1 MAESLSEYQRQ
12 RYTRQLL
19 LPSFGFDG
27 QEQLA
32 ASTVLVLGV
41 GGLGCAAAQYLCTA
55 GVGRLILIDDDRVEL
70 SNLHRQVLH
79 GEADIGRPKVDSA
92 HDSLL
97 RLNPAA
103 QVEVVAARL
112 DDSELARTIEACN
125 VVVDCCDNLDTRRQ
139 LNRLCYQSK
148 TPLVSGA
155 AIRFEGQL
163 AVYPMTAEAPCYEC
177 LSQRFGEQQLSCVE
191 SGVLAPLV
199 GVVGSLQALETIKLL
214 SAVGT
219 VPVGKLMLFDGAY
232 SQWQTF
238 SLEKWPACPV
248 CGVSNT
254 GANLLSTEPPSTEL
268 V

>member
-1 MAESLSEYQRQ
+1 MAERLTDYQRQ
-12 RYTRQLL
+12 RYTRQIL

-27 QEQLA
+27 QEQLV

-55 GVGRLILIDDDRVEL
+55 GVGDLILVDDDSVEL

-79 GEADIGRPKVDSA
+79 GEADIGRLKVESA
-92 HDSLL
+92 RDSLL
-97 RLNPAA
+97 CLNPAA
-103 QVEVVAARL
+103 SIEIMAERL
-112 DDSELARTIEACN
+112 DDAAMLSKIDASDL
-125 VVVDCCDNLDTRRQ
+125 VLDCSDNLDTRRQ
-139 LNRLCYQSK
+139 LNRLCYRAQ

-155 AIRFEGQL
+155 AIRFEGQV
-163 AVYPMTAEAPCYEC
+163 AVYTMQESTPCYEC

-199 GVVGSLQALETIKLL
+199 GIVGSLQALEAIKLL
-214 SAVGT
+214 SGAGT

-238 SLEKWPACPV
+238 QLEQWPDCPV
-248 CGVSNT
+248 CGR
-254 GANLLSTEPPSTEL
+254 STTTD
-268 V
+268 

>member
-1 MAESLSEYQRQ
+1 MAERLTEYQRK

-19 LPSFGFDG
+19 LPNFGFDG

-55 GVGRLILIDDDRVEL
+55 GVGKLILVDDDCVEL

-79 GEADIGRPKVDSA
+79 GEGDISRLKVESA
-92 HDSLL
+92 RDTLL
-97 RLNPAA
+97 ALNPAA
-103 QVEVVAARL
+103 SIETVATRL
-112 DDSELARTIEACN
+112 DDAALLEKILSCRAVL
-125 VVVDCCDNLDTRRQ
+125 DCSDNLDTRRQ
-139 LNRLCYQSK
+139 LNRLCYQTQ

-155 AIRFEGQL
+155 AIRFEGQVT
-163 AVYPMTAEAPCYEC
+163 VYTMQESTPCYEC

-199 GVVGSLQALETIKLL
+199 GIVGSLQALEAIKLL
-214 SAVGT
+214 SGTGT

-238 SLEKWPACPV
+238 KLEQWSDCPV
-248 CGVSNT
+248 CGTDS
-254 GANLLSTEPPSTEL
+254 LSTSSTD
-268 V
+268 

>member
-1 MAESLSEYQRQ
+1 VAERLTDYQRK

-27 QEQLA
+27 QEQLV

-55 GVGRLILIDDDRVEL
+55 GVGHLVLVDDDSVEL

-79 GEADIGRPKVDSA
+79 GEADIGRLKVESA
-92 HDSLL
+92 RDTL
-97 RLNPAA
+97 RGLNPAA
-103 QVEVVAARL
+103 AIDTVAARL
-112 DDSELARTIEACN
+112 DDAAMLSKIDASDL
-125 VVVDCCDNLDTRRQ
+125 VLDCSDNLDTRRQ
-139 LNRLCYQSK
+139 LNRLCYQTK

-155 AIRFEGQL
+155 AIRFEGQV
-163 AVYPMTAEAPCYEC
+163 AVYTMQQSTPCYEC

-199 GVVGSLQALETIKLL
+199 GIVGSLQALEAIKLL
-214 SAVGT
+214 SGAGT
-219 VPVGKLMLFDGAY
+219 GPVGKLMLFDGAY

-238 SLEKWPACPV
+238 QLEQWPDCPV
-248 CGVSNT
+248 CG
-254 GANLLSTEPPSTEL
+254 STASTD
-268 V
+268 

>member
-1 MAESLSEYQRQ
+1 MAEHLTEYQRK

-32 ASTVLVLGV
+32 ASSVLVVGL

-55 GVGRLILIDDDRVEL
+55 GVGQLILVDDDSVEL

-79 GEADIGRPKVDSA
+79 GDADIGRLKVESA
-92 HDSLL
+92 RDTLL
-97 RLNPAA
+97 TLNPAA
-103 QVEVVAARL
+103 VIDTVASRL
-112 DDSELARTIEACN
+112 DDAALLEKINSCDAVL
-125 VVVDCCDNLDTRRQ
+125 DCSDNLDTRRQ
-139 LNRLCYQSK
+139 LNRLCYQAQ

-155 AIRFEGQL
+155 AIRFEGQV
-163 AVYPMTAEAPCYEC
+163 AVYTMQASTPCYEC

-199 GVVGSLQALETIKLL
+199 GIVGSLQALEAIKLL
-214 SAVGT
+214 SGTGT

-232 SQWQTF
+232 SQWQSF
-238 SLEKWPACPV
+238 QLEQWSDCPV
-248 CGVSNT
+248 CGTDSFSTGSLNT
-254 GANLLSTEPPSTEL
+254 SCTD
-268 V
+268 

>member
-1 MAESLSEYQRQ
+1 MAKKLDEHQRK

-55 GVGRLILIDDDRVEL
+55 GVGRLILVDDDRVEL

-79 GEADIGRPKVDSA
+79 GEDDIGRLKVESA
-92 HDSLL
+92 DDSLR

-103 QVEVVAARL
+103 AIETVTARL
-112 DDSELARTIEACN
+112 DDVALLGKIKSSQL
-125 VVVDCCDNLDTRRQ
+125 VLDCSDNLATRRQ
-139 LNRLCYQSK
+139 LNRLCFEAK

-155 AIRFEGQL
+155 AIRFEGQI
-163 AVYPMTAEAPCYEC
+163 AVYPMTESAPCYEC
-177 LSQRFGEQQLSCVE
+177 FSQRFGEQQLSCVE

-199 GVVGSLQALETIKLL
+199 GIVGSLQALEAIKLL
-214 SAVGT
+214 SGVGT
-219 VPVGKLMLFDGAY
+219 VPSGRLMLFDGAH
-232 SQWQTF
+232 SQWQSFT
-238 SLEKWPACPV
+238 LEKLPGCTV
-248 CGVSNT
+248 CG
-254 GANLLSTEPPSTEL
+254 GA
-268 V
+268 

>member
-1 MAESLSEYQRQ
+1 MAERLTDYQRK

-27 QEQLA
+27 QEQLV

-55 GVGRLILIDDDRVEL
+55 GVGHLILVDDDSVEL

-79 GEADIGRPKVDSA
+79 GEADIGRLKVESA
-92 HDSLL
+92 RDTL
-97 RLNPAA
+97 RALNPAA
-103 QVEVVAARL
+103 AIDTVAARL
-112 DDSELARTIEACN
+112 DDATMLSKIDASDL
-125 VVVDCCDNLDTRRQ
+125 VLDCSDNLDTRRQ
-139 LNRLCYQSK
+139 LNRLCYQTK

-155 AIRFEGQL
+155 AIRLEGQV
-163 AVYPMTAEAPCYEC
+163 AVYTMQESTPCYEC

-199 GVVGSLQALETIKLL
+199 GIVGSLQALEAIKLV
-214 SAVGT
+214 SGAGT

-238 SLEKWPACPV
+238 QLEQWPGCPV
-248 CGVSNT
+248 CGSSA
-254 GANLLSTEPPSTEL
+254 GAD
-268 V
+268 

>member
-1 MAESLSEYQRQ
+1 MTESLTEYQRK

-55 GVGRLILIDDDRVEL
+55 GVGQLILVDDDCVEL

-79 GEADIGRPKVDSA
+79 GEGDIGRLKVASA
-92 HDSLL
+92 RDTLL
-97 RLNPAA
+97 ALNPAA
-103 QVEVVAARL
+103 SIEAVATRL
-112 DDSELARTIEACN
+112 DDAALLEKILSCRAVL
-125 VVVDCCDNLDTRRQ
+125 DCSDNLDTRRQ
-139 LNRLCYQSK
+139 LNRLCYQAQ

-155 AIRFEGQL
+155 AIRFEGQV
-163 AVYPMTAEAPCYEC
+163 AVYTMQQSTPCYEC

-199 GVVGSLQALETIKLL
+199 GIVGSLQALEAIKLL
-214 SAVGT
+214 SGTGT

-238 SLEKWPACPV
+238 QLEQWSDCPV
-248 CGVSNT
+248 CGTNSS
-254 GANLLSTEPPSTEL
+254 STNSTDSIE

>member
-1 MAESLSEYQRQ
+1 MAERLTDYQRK

-41 GGLGCAAAQYLCTA
+41 GGLGCTAAQYLCTA
-55 GVGRLILIDDDRVEL
+55 GVGQLILVDDDCVEL

-79 GEADIGRPKVDSA
+79 GEGDIGRLKVESA
-92 HDSLL
+92 RDTLFA
-97 RLNPAA
+97 LNPAA
-103 QVEVVAARL
+103 VIETVATRL
-112 DDSELARTIEACN
+112 DDAALLEKILSCRAVL
-125 VVVDCCDNLDTRRQ
+125 DCSDNLDTRRQ
-139 LNRLCYQSK
+139 LNRLCYQTQ

-155 AIRFEGQL
+155 AIRFEGQV
-163 AVYPMTAEAPCYEC
+163 AVYTMQPSTPCYEC

-199 GVVGSLQALETIKLL
+199 GIVGSLQALEAIKLL
-214 SAVGT
+214 SGAGT

-238 SLEKWPACPV
+238 QLEQWPDCPV
-248 CGVSNT
+248 CGLGSLNT
-254 GANLLSTEPPSTEL
+254 SSTD
-268 V
+268 

>member
-1 MAESLSEYQRQ
+1 MSEYQRK

-55 GVGRLILIDDDRVEL
+55 GVGRLILVDDDSVEL
-70 SNLHRQVLH
+70 SNLPRQVLH
-79 GEADIGRPKVDSA
+79 GESDIGRLKVVSA
-92 HDSLL
+92 LDTLQQ
-97 RLNPAA
+97 LNPAVSIETVA
-103 QVEVVAARL
+103 QRL
-112 DDSELARTIEACN
+112 DDEALLGKIKNCS
-125 VVVDCCDNLDTRRQ
+125 VVLDCSDNLATRRQ
-139 LNRLCYQSK
+139 LNRLCYRGK

-155 AIRFEGQL
+155 AIRFEGQV
-163 AVYPMTAEAPCYEC
+163 AVYPMTASAPCYEC

-199 GVVGSLQALETIKLL
+199 GVVGSLQALEAIKLL
-214 SAVGT
+214 SGVGT
-219 VPVGKLMLFDGAY
+219 VPVGKLLLFDGAH

-238 SLEKWPACPV
+238 QLQQWPDCPV
-248 CGVSNT
+248 CGS
-254 GANLLSTEPPSTEL
+254 AND
-268 V
+268 

>member
-1 MAESLSEYQRQ
+1 MAERLTDYQRK

-27 QEQLA
+27 QEQLV

-55 GVGRLILIDDDRVEL
+55 GVGHLILVDDDSVEL

-79 GEADIGRPKVDSA
+79 GEADIDRLKVESA
-92 HDSLL
+92 RDSLL
-97 RLNPAA
+97 RLNPSASIETVA
-103 QVEVVAARL
+103 QRL
-112 DDSELARTIEACN
+112 DDAALLDKIESCHA
-125 VVVDCCDNLDTRRQ
+125 VLDCSDNLDTRRQ
-139 LNRLCYQSK
+139 LNRLCYQTK

-155 AIRFEGQL
+155 AIRFEGQV
-163 AVYPMTAEAPCYEC
+163 AVYTMQESTPCYEC

-199 GVVGSLQALETIKLL
+199 GIVGSLQALEAIKLL
-214 SAVGT
+214 SGAGT

-238 SLEKWPACPV
+238 QLEQWPDCPV
-248 CGVSNT
+248 CGSSA
-254 GANLLSTEPPSTEL
+254 GAD
-268 V
+268 

>member
-1 MAESLSEYQRQ
+1 VVDRLSEYQRK

-55 GVGRLILIDDDRVEL
+55 GVGRLILVDDDSVEL
-70 SNLHRQVLH
+70 SNLPRQVLH
-79 GEADIGRPKVDSA
+79 GESDIGRLKVASA
-92 HDSLL
+92 LDTLQQ
-97 RLNPAA
+97 LNPALSIETVA
-103 QVEVVAARL
+103 QRL
-112 DDSELARTIEACN
+112 DDTALLHKIASAN
-125 VVVDCCDNLDTRRQ
+125 VVLDCSDNLATRRQ
-139 LNRLCYQSK
+139 LNRLCYRGK

-155 AIRFEGQL
+155 AIRFEGQV
-163 AVYPMTAEAPCYEC
+163 AVYPMTASAPCYEC

-199 GVVGSLQALETIKLL
+199 GVVGSLQALEAIKLL
-214 SAVGT
+214 SGVGT
-219 VPVGKLMLFDGAY
+219 VPVGKLLLFDGAH

-238 SLEKWPACPV
+238 QLQQWPDCPV
-248 CGVSNT
+248 CGS
-254 GANLLSTEPPSTEL
+254 AND
-268 V
+268 

>member
-1 MAESLSEYQRQ
+1 MAERLTDYQCK

-32 ASTVLVLGV
+32 ASTVLVLGM

-55 GVGRLILIDDDRVEL
+55 GVGHLILVDDDNVEL
-70 SNLHRQVLH
+70 SNLHRQILH
-79 GEADIGRPKVDSA
+79 GEADIGRPKVKSA

-103 QVEVVAARL
+103 SIETVAQRL
-112 DDSELARTIEACN
+112 ADAPLLDKIKNCHAVL
-125 VVVDCCDNLDTRRQ
+125 DCSDNLDTRRQ
-139 LNRLCYQSK
+139 LNRLCFQTK

-155 AIRFEGQL
+155 AIRFEGQV
-163 AVYPMTAEAPCYEC
+163 AVFTMQESTACYEC

-199 GVVGSLQALETIKLL
+199 GIVGSLQALEAIKLL
-214 SAVGT
+214 SGAGT

-238 SLEKWPACPV
+238 QLEQWPACPV
-248 CGVSNT
+248 CRG
-254 GANLLSTEPPSTEL
+254 
-268 V
+268 

>member
-1 MAESLSEYQRQ
+1 VAERLTDYQRK

-27 QEQLA
+27 QEQLV

-55 GVGRLILIDDDRVEL
+55 GVGHLILVDDDSVEL

-79 GEADIGRPKVDSA
+79 GENDIKRLKVESA
-92 HDSLL
+92 RDSLL
-97 RLNPAA
+97 HMNPTASIDTVA
-103 QVEVVAARL
+103 QRL
-112 DDSELARTIEACN
+112 DDAALKNKIEACHA
-125 VVVDCCDNLDTRRQ
+125 VLDCSDNLDTRRQ
-139 LNRLCYQSK
+139 LNRLCYQTK

-155 AIRFEGQL
+155 AIRFEGQV
-163 AVYPMTAEAPCYEC
+163 AVYTMQESTPCYEC

-199 GVVGSLQALETIKLL
+199 GIVGSLQALEAIKLL
-214 SAVGT
+214 SGAGT

-238 SLEKWPACPV
+238 ELEQWEDCPV
-248 CGVSNT
+248 CGN
-254 GANLLSTEPPSTEL
+254 STDAD
-268 V
+268 